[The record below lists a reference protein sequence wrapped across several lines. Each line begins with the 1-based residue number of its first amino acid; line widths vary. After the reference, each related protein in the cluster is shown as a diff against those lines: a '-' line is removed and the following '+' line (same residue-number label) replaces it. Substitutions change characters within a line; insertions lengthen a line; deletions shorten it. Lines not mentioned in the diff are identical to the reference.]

1 MESQIIPNWSDIEGT
16 VYKFDSENIP
26 PGFCTVTIGLREVKD
41 VEGFRNLAKES
52 VGQNIEVR
60 VPLTLIQ
67 EKGVAIDNRVRCRIR
82 KATARVFY
90 MHPDSLVL
98 I

>member
-1 MESQIIPNWSDIEGT
+1 MESKIIPNWSDIEGI
-16 VYKFDSENIP
+16 VRKIDCENVP
-26 PGFCTVTIGLREVKD
+26 QGFCTVIIGLGEAND

-52 VGQNIEVR
+52 AGQNIEVR
-60 VPLTLIQ
+60 VPLTLIH
-67 EKGVAIDNRVRCRIR
+67 EKGVAIDNRMRCRVR

-90 MHPDSLVL
+90 IHPDSLVL